1 MRKHKE
7 CKKFLPKNAQ
17 IEKCFWSMKLVS
29 IYVIKVIFFELQ
41 LWHGA
46 YLQLTHSQRKA
57 FN

>member
-1 MRKHKE
+1 MEKVLTK
-7 CKKFLPKNAQ
+7 KNAQ

-29 IYVIKVIFFELQ
+29 IYVIKEIFFEVQ
-41 LWHGA
+41 LWYGG